1 MKKSAKTNRFRLIF
15 SLIVVLFI
23 SGCGEY
29 FDNPLI
35 DKETGE
41 DINILIIDFNFF
53 KTSMSYKLLDAADG
67 SLITKSA
74 KITFAGQNSDD
85 IVTFAGEKRG
95 EFDISEGQL
104 ELTIDPNIS
113 ISESTPF
120 EFAVNVDIEGYN
132 HLAKGIQIQNEGKKT
147 YELYLSKIADEEES
161 DLTGNV
167 DNNGDETVF
176 NFTESSTGTKSA
188 TRIEKP
194 FLINYSLKMSDLLK
208 FKDAAGNL
216 IFNTEQEVTEAYQN
230 DPDSFIKLSV
240 SKYSSYLPGIE
251 LVNIDGTVQNV
262 LFQKLE
268 TGKLKRLK
276 IGGKVVADF
285 NGGVITSSC
294 EFTGSNQPDFFG
306 FTHFESSSW
315 SMPATK
321 VIHDNLQFSYTLAQ
335 VIEDSV
341 CKTGGEISFNS
352 NFKSSFS
359 IDADIFDQN
368 NNFLFTM
375 TFKGRFPE
383 TFIMENVPDVPV
395 KVVFRNNNPAFEPIQ
410 PIEVESLCSGNYNVD
425 VEVKS
430 NYVEYQVV
438 LRAMCADNPSVGIAP
453 TYNAEVRLK
462 GSKDA
467 WQGISM
473 VGGKTDILG
482 IPDREYQIRLLWD
495 GEWEYSTYFTEFDKD
510 GKYTHHVEEGAK
522 IESKVLDDGRVQI
535 NIEKIFSQ
543 GICDDMGW

>member
-1 MKKSAKTNRFRLIF
+1 MKKDTTTNRFRLII
-15 SLIVVLFI
+15 SLIVMFFI

-41 DINILIIDFNFF
+41 EISVLIIDFNFF
-53 KTSMSYKLLDAADG
+53 KTSMSYKLLDASDG

-95 EFDISEGQL
+95 EFNIAEGQL

-113 ISESTPF
+113 ISENTPF
-120 EFAVNVDIEGYN
+120 EFAVNVDIDGYN

-167 DNNGDETVF
+167 DDSGDETVF
-176 NFTESSTGTKSA
+176 NFSDTSTGTKSA
-188 TRIEKP
+188 TCIEKP
-194 FLINYSLKMSDLLK
+194 FSINYSLKISDLLK

-216 IFNTEQEVTEAYQN
+216 LFNSEQEVNDAYKAN
-230 DPDSFIKLSV
+230 PDDFIKLLV
-240 SKYSSYLPGIE
+240 SKYSGYRPGIE
-251 LVNIDGTVQNV
+251 LVNIDGTVQSV

-268 TGKLKRLK
+268 TGRLKRLI
-276 IGGKVVADF
+276 IGGKIVAGF
-285 NGGVITSSC
+285 NGGVISATC
-294 EFTGSNQPDFFG
+294 EFTGNSEPEIFG
-306 FTHFESSSW
+306 FTNFENSSW
-315 SMPATK
+315 SMLAEK
-321 VIHDNLQFSYTLAQ
+321 IIHNNLQFSYTLAQ

-341 CKTGGEISFNS
+341 CKNGGEISFNS
-352 NFKSSFS
+352 NYKSSFS
-359 IDADIFDQN
+359 IDADVYDKN
-368 NNFLFTM
+368 KNFLFTM
-375 TFKGRFPE
+375 TFKGKFPE
-383 TFIMENVPDVPV
+383 TFVMENVPDIPV
-395 KVVFRNNNPAFEPIQ
+395 TLVFRNNNPAFEHIQ
-410 PIEVESLCSGNYNVD
+410 PIEVESLCRGNYNVD
-425 VEVKS
+425 VNIKS
-430 NYVEYQVV
+430 NYVEYQIV

-495 GEWEYSTYFTEFDKD
+495 GKWEYSTYFTEFDKD
-510 GKYTHHVEEGAK
+510 GKYTHQVEQGAK